1 MVVGEGTPAM
11 ESAGERLGSALSAAW
26 KVVIYSEEQVGSV
39 DRSSMRGNIRG
50 LGGGEP
56 LAKQTFRTPA
66 EDGPCDQTSAG
77 GGER

>member
-1 MVVGEGTPAM
+1 M

-39 DRSSMRGNIRG
+39 GKSSLRGNIRG
-50 LGGGEP
+50 WDRGQS
-56 LAKQTFRTPA
+56 LAKQTSRTPA

-77 GGER
+77 GSER